1 MTPRPG
7 RFGLVVFDWDG
18 TLMDTTAAI
27 THAIRQ
33 SAADLGLPVPSMERA
48 AHVIGLG
55 MLDALAHA
63 VPDLPRDR
71 IPEYLERYRIHYFSR
86 DASLVPF
93 AGIVGLLER
102 LAASEAWVAVA
113 TGKSR
118 AGLNRALGQ
127 TGWSR
132 FFVTTRTADEGAPK
146 PDPWM
151 LRDICEELG
160 VAPGDTVMIGDTTHD
175 LDMAIAAGT
184 AAIGVTY
191 GAHPRAELASRSPL
205 GLVDHAGELA
215 QLLLPRIR

>member
-1 MTPRPG
+1 MTMPQK
-7 RFGLVVFDWDG
+7 FSLVVFDWDG
-18 TLMDTTAAI
+18 TLMDTTGAI
-27 THAIRQ
+27 VHAIRQ
-33 SAADLGLPVPSMERA
+33 SAADLDLPVPSLERA

-55 MLDALAHA
+55 MLDALAYA
-63 VPDLPRDR
+63 VPDLPRER
-71 IPEYLERYRIHYFSR
+71 IPEYLERYRVHYFSR

-93 AGIVGLLER
+93 EGIVGLLER
-102 LAASEAWVAVA
+102 LAASDAWVAVA

-118 AGLNRALGQ
+118 VGLNRSLEQ

-132 FFVTTRTADEGAPK
+132 YFVTTRTADEGAPK

-160 VAPGDTVMIGDTTHD
+160 VAPEATVMIGDTTHD
-175 LDMAIAAGT
+175 LDMASSAGA

-191 GAHPRAELASRSPL
+191 GAHPRADLASRATL

-215 QLLLPRIR
+215 DLLLPRI

>member
-1 MTPRPG
+1 VTTNG
-7 RFGLVVFDWDG
+7 KFSLVVFDWDG
-18 TLMDTTAAI
+18 TLMDTTGAI
-27 THAIRQ
+27 VHAIRQ
-33 SAADLGLPVPSMERA
+33 SAADLELPVPSQERA

-63 VPDLPRDR
+63 VPELTRER
-71 IPEYLERYRIHYFSR
+71 IPEYLERYRVHYFSR
-86 DASLVPF
+86 DATLAPF
-93 AGIVGLLER
+93 EGIVGLLER
-102 LAASEAWVAVA
+102 LAASDAWVAVA

-118 AGLNRALGQ
+118 AGLDRALEQ

-160 VAPGDTVMIGDTTHD
+160 VAAESAVMVGDTTHD
-175 LDMAIAAGT
+175 LDMASAAGT

-191 GAHPRAELASRSPL
+191 GAHPRAELASRATL
-205 GLVDHAGELA
+205 GLVDHPGALSEF
-215 QLLLPRIR
+215 LLPRVR

>member
-1 MTPRPG
+1 MLTPSK
-7 RFGLVVFDWDG
+7 FSLVVFDWDG

-33 SAADLGLPVPSMERA
+33 SAADLGLPVPSRERA

-55 MLDALAHA
+55 MLDALAYA
-63 VPDLPRDR
+63 VPDLPRER
-71 IPEYLERYRIHYFSR
+71 IPEYLECYRAHYFSR
-86 DASLVPF
+86 DATLAPF
-93 AGIVGLLER
+93 EGVVDMLEC
-102 LAASEAWVAVA
+102 LAASDAWVAVA

-118 AGLNRALGQ
+118 TGLDRALEQ

-132 FFVTTRTADEGAPK
+132 HFVTTRTADEGAPK

-160 VAPGDTVMIGDTTHD
+160 VPAAAAVMIGDTTHD
-175 LDMAIAAGT
+175 LDMAGAAGT

-191 GAHPRAELASRSPL
+191 GAHPRSELASRSPL
-205 GLVDHAGELA
+205 GLVDNAAELSK
-215 QLLLPRIR
+215 LLLTRI

>member
-1 MTPRPG
+1 MTASSK
-7 RFGLVVFDWDG
+7 FSLVVFDWDG
-18 TLMDTTAAI
+18 TLMDTTGAI

-33 SAADLGLPVPSMERA
+33 SAADLGLPVPSLERA

-63 VPDLPRDR
+63 VPDLPRER
-71 IPEYLERYRIHYFSR
+71 VPEYLERYRVHYFSR
-86 DASLVPF
+86 DATLAPF
-93 AGIVGLLER
+93 EGVVDLLER
-102 LAASEAWVAVA
+102 LAASNAWVAVA

-118 AGLNRALGQ
+118 AGLDRALEQ

-132 FFVTTRTADEGAPK
+132 YFVTTRTADEGAPK

-160 VAPGDTVMIGDTTHD
+160 VSPGSAVMIGDTTHD
-175 LDMAIAAGT
+175 LDMAGAAGA

-191 GAHPRAELASRSPL
+191 GAHPRSELAARSPL
-205 GLVDHAGELA
+205 GLVDDTA
-215 QLLLPRIR
+215 QLSTLLLARI